1 MDTDNFLKIV
11 YFDENFVADF
21 LQIIAGGEMKKTTEL
36 MKELDWTFDANA
48 NAEANVGKEPK
59 SLPKLLSF
67 LSGVSIKGGG
77 QISADVSKRTNRI
90 AKSII
95 ENTLLADFVDMIK
108 SDSRRTKNPK
118 CAGIEV
124 FRKVSVRPE
133 KNSFT
138 FIMLIA
144 PYTNMLDGK
153 VNIAGTDREPFT
165 LDITKI
171 GEAVEQGRGYY
182 EFIADTEKKEVILR
196 FNSTAFRNHYTLSD
210 LPKMLLT
217 YYAVKVG
224 RTTRRSLQLE
234 QEFQFGTQNS
244 AKRLNY
250 IDDNSANKDEELE
263 VYDVVLAGVVDNE

>member
-1 MDTDNFLKIV
+1 MDADNFLKIV

-36 MKELDWTFDANA
+36 MKELDWTF
-48 NAEANVGKEPK
+48 EAGADGEAGIGKEPK
-59 SLPKLLSF
+59 SLPKLLGI
-67 LSGVSIKGGG
+67 LSGVSLKGEGRIG
-77 QISADVSKRTNRI
+77 TDISKRTDRI
-90 AKSII
+90 VKSII
-95 ENTLLADFVDMIK
+95 ENTLLADFVDLIK

-124 FRKVSVRPE
+124 FRKVPVRPE

-144 PYTNMLDGK
+144 PYINMIDGK
-153 VNIAGTDREPFT
+153 VNIAGTDSEPFT
-165 LDITKI
+165 LNITKI

-182 EFIADTEKKEVILR
+182 EFIADTGKREVILR

-224 RTTRRSLQLE
+224 KVNRRSLQLE
-234 QEFQFGTQNS
+234 QEFQFGTQNGT
-244 AKRLNY
+244 KRLNY
-250 IDDNSANKDEELE
+250 VEDKSTEQQEELD
-263 VYDVVLAGVVDNE
+263 VYDVVLAGVVDND

>member
-1 MDTDNFLKIV
+1 MDADNFQKIV

-36 MKELDWTFDANA
+36 INELDWAFDAGA
-48 NAEANVGKEPK
+48 NAEVTVGKETK
-59 SLPKLLSF
+59 TLPKLLGF
-67 LSGVSIKGGG
+67 LSGVSVKGEG
-77 QISADVSKRTNRI
+77 QIGADLSKRTDRI

-95 ENTLLADFVDMIK
+95 ENTLLADFVDLIK

-144 PYTNMLDGK
+144 PYINMIDGK
-153 VNIAGTDREPFT
+153 VNVAGTDSEPFT
-165 LDITKI
+165 LNITKI

-182 EFIADTEKKEVILR
+182 EFIADTPNGEVILR

-210 LPKMLLT
+210 LPKMILT
-217 YYAVKVG
+217 FYAVKVG
-224 RTTRRSLQLE
+224 KVSRRSLQLE
-234 QEFQFGTQNS
+234 QEFQFGTQNGT
-244 AKRLNY
+244 KRLSY
-250 IDDNSANKDEELE
+250 IDDDSATQQEELE
-263 VYDVVLAGVVDNE
+263 VYDVVLAGVVDN

>member
-1 MDTDNFLKIV
+1 MDADNFLKIV

-36 MKELDWTFDANA
+36 INELDWAFDAGA
-48 NAEANVGKEPK
+48 NAEVTVGKETK
-59 SLPKLLSF
+59 TLPKLLGF
-67 LSGVSIKGGG
+67 LSGVSVKGEG
-77 QISADVSKRTNRI
+77 QIGADLSKRTDRI

-95 ENTLLADFVDMIK
+95 ENTLLADFVDLIK

-144 PYTNMLDGK
+144 PYINMIDGK
-153 VNIAGTDREPFT
+153 VNVAGTDSEPFT
-165 LDITKI
+165 LNITKI

-182 EFIADTEKKEVILR
+182 EFIADTPNGEVILR

-210 LPKMLLT
+210 LPKMILT

-224 RTTRRSLQLE
+224 KVSRRSLQLE
-234 QEFQFGTQNS
+234 QEFQFGTQNGT
-244 AKRLNY
+244 KRLSY
-250 IDDNSANKDEELE
+250 IDDDSATQQEELE
-263 VYDVVLAGVVDNE
+263 VYDVVLAGVVDN